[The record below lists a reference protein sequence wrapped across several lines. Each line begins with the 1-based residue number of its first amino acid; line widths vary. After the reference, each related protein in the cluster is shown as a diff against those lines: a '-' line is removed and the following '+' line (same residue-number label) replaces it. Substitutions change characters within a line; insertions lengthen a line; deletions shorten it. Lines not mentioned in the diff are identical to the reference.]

1 MSKTKDF
8 RDIVILTHND
18 AKGGAARA
26 ALRWLSCFLEN
37 GIQTELLVAKKFTLN
52 ESVIQL
58 GFVKRNL
65 CSLLSRLDIIIC
77 KIIEPMSEGWNS
89 SGYFGSVSARSIN
102 KDNFS
107 ILNIHWIG
115 HGLISLRQLGKI
127 NKPIVWTLHDEWIL
141 NPFSHYPTNTQ
152 YKRISIQNLLRKQR
166 LQVKNK
172 LILKENFYFVCL
184 TESLAAKLRKKF
196 PSKVDKIFVIPNP
209 VDLSVFYPDRAGLNF
224 PGIKVTEPYLLF
236 LGGISDRRKGWD
248 LLQESIKITSSSY
261 TVIVIGNL
269 NDRDLFLN
277 KKVKIVAIQ
286 EITDKNLLRMFYSNA
301 KAVLVPS
308 RAEQLPQVAT
318 ESISCGTPVIAYD
331 VDGLK
336 DIIIHQKTGWLISAF
351 NITNFSFA
359 IDSLVSKDSSN
370 MELNCRAFAEKNFS
384 YKEIANKFTALMNL
398 IKNSN

>member
-1 MSKTKDF
+1 MSKVKDY

-26 ALRWLSCFLEN
+26 ALRWLSCFLAN
-37 GIQTELLVAKKFTLN
+37 GVQSELLVAKKFTSN

-58 GFVKRNL
+58 GFLKRNL

-77 KIIEPMSEGWNS
+77 KIIEPASEGWNS
-89 SGYFGSVSARSIN
+89 SGYFGSISARSIN

-127 NKPIVWTLHDEWIL
+127 KKPIVWTLHDEWIL
-141 NPFSHYPTNTQ
+141 NPFSHYPINAP
-152 YKRISIQNLLRKQR
+152 YKRISIQSLLRNNR
-166 LQVKNK
+166 LQVKTE
-172 LILKENFYFVCL
+172 LALKENFYFVCL
-184 TESLAAKLRKKF
+184 TESLATKLRTKF

-209 VDLSVFYPDRAGLNF
+209 VDLSVFYPDQVNLNF
-224 PGIKVTEPYLLF
+224 PIIKVTEPYLLF
-236 LGGISDRRKGWD
+236 LGGISDSRKGWD
-248 LLQESIKITSSSY
+248 LLKESIKITKSSY
-261 TVIVIGNL
+261 TLIVIGNL
-269 NDRDLFLN
+269 SDSDLVLN
-277 KKVKIVAIQ
+277 KKVKIIAIQ

-318 ESISCGTPVIAYD
+318 ESISCGTPIIAYD

-336 DIIIHQKTGWLISAF
+336 DIVIHQKTGWLIPAF
-351 NITNFSFA
+351 DIKNFSLA
-359 IDSLVSKDSSN
+359 IDSLVSKDSSD
-370 MELNCRAFAEKNFS
+370 MELNCRTFAEKNFS
-384 YKEIANKFTALMNL
+384 YEEIANKFKIVMDL
-398 IKNSN
+398 IKISY